1 MDLERVLLE
10 FEKQIPTIKD
20 AAQAKIATSRLRR
33 EVTVSLNCI
42 LSQRDKHAE
51 ALEVEYLVEDLVEAY
66 SQALPQVQA
75 SNRTVDS
82 QAQGVLLAEM
92 AQIKILLPGIKEE
105 AVSRIEDR
113 KNYKNK
119 MAFLGAMLN
128 NLGTLGNS
136 LWKGVLSKDVLDKKA
151 MGKHESGRCGER
163 ILLVACRRHLP
174 PTGHL
179 ERGVF
184 LQRSGLDGN
193 RGKQARVQKRKYPSG
208 DFQEVFACLN
218 KSQGTPSCHRKQSG
232 GGALLEGLPT
242 RDVRQQFL
250 R

>member
-1 MDLERVLLE
+1 MDLERVLFE

-105 AVSRIEDR
+105 AVSRIESR
-113 KNYKNK
+113 KSYKNK
-119 MAFLGAMLN
+119 ITFLGAMLN
-128 NLGTLGNS
+128 NLGTLGQGS
-136 LWKGVLSKDVLDKKA
+136 LFVW
-151 MGKHESGRCGER
+151 ETYC
-163 ILLVACRRHLP
+163 
-174 PTGHL
+174 
-179 ERGVF
+179 
-184 LQRSGLDGN
+184 
-193 RGKQARVQKRKYPSG
+193 
-208 DFQEVFACLN
+208 
-218 KSQGTPSCHRKQSG
+218 
-232 GGALLEGLPT
+232 
-242 RDVRQQFL
+242 
-250 R
+250 